1 MRLIQALTF
10 VSFVSMLPARA
21 FAQGEPSAAEIAV
34 ARKLFGEASELE
46 GKKEWAEAEGK
57 LREALKIKETP
68 GLRYHLGYCLE
79 QQSKLVGAL
88 VEYDRA
94 AEMLE
99 RGTKAPDVA
108 ELVGPARDGVKKR
121 VSSVALKMP
130 KDLESAEV
138 RIDGVV
144 IKAALID
151 KAIPIDPGKRVVA
164 VSSPG
169 RQAFRRELEVGEAE
183 AREIE
188 VDLPRLGNT
197 KGGFT
202 PAPAGSDEPS
212 DSGASVSSSGIS
224 ARTWVLIGEG
234 ALTAFAIGSG
244 VFFTVDKNN
253 AQGEV
258 DEAQQFIDDNSGGSA
273 SACTTSTDPD
283 VLDACTKLT
292 EISDQRDRSKTLA
305 TVSFVG
311 AGVGVAALVT
321 TFIVWKPKSSE
332 RDSGKSLRPR
342 IEPRIAAGPRAAF
355 LGVGGSF

>member
-1 MRLIQALTF
+1 MAT
-10 VSFVSMLPARA
+10 LPQLA

-34 ARKLFGEASELE
+34 ARKLFGEATELE

-79 QQSKLVGAL
+79 QQSKLVAAL

-94 AEMLE
+94 AEMID

-121 VSSVALKMP
+121 VSSVSLKLP
-130 KDLESAEV
+130 KDVESVEV

-188 VDLPRLGNT
+188 VDLPRLGNSKAGVAPGT
-197 KGGFT
+197 DGG
-202 PAPAGSDEPS
+202 ASGDEHPS
-212 DSGASVSSSGIS
+212 DSGTSVSSGGIS
-224 ARTWVLIGEG
+224 TRTWVLIGEG
-234 ALTAFAIGSG
+234 AFTVLAIGSG
-244 VFFTVDKNN
+244 IFFTADKNHADSEIES
-253 AQGEV
+253 AQE
-258 DEAQQFIDDNSGGSA
+258 FIDTESGGA
-273 SACTTSTDPD
+273 SNACTTSTEQK
-283 VLDACTKLT
+283 VKDACVQLSDL
-292 EISDQRDRSKTLA
+292 SDQRDRSKTFA
-305 TVSFVG
+305 TLSFVG
-311 AGVGVAALVT
+311 AGVGAAALVT
-321 TFIVWKPKSSE
+321 TLLVWKPQSSE
-332 RDSGKSLRPR
+332 RAASRARIRPSVH
-342 IEPRIAAGPRAAF
+342 AGPGSAF
-355 LGVGGSF
+355 IGVAGAF

>member
-1 MRLIQALTF
+1 MRLIQAFAF
-10 VSFVSMLPARA
+10 VWLLSALPVVA

-57 LREALKIKETP
+57 LREALTIKETP

-79 QQSKLVGAL
+79 QQSKLVAAL

-121 VSSVALKMP
+121 VSSVTLKMP

-151 KAIPIDPGKRVVA
+151 KAIPIDPGQRVVT

-169 RQAFRRELEVGEAE
+169 RQAFRRELDLGEAE

-197 KGGFT
+197 KGGYT
-202 PAPAGSDEPS
+202 PAGDASAEPS
-212 DSGASVSSSGIS
+212 DAGGSVSSSGIP

-244 VFFTVDKNN
+244 IFFTIDKGK
-253 AQGEV
+253 AQDEI
-258 DEAQQFIDDNSGGSA
+258 DEAQAFIDEQSGGSP
-273 SACTTSTDPD
+273 SACTTSTADGVPE
-283 VLDACTKLT
+283 ACEDLATIT
-292 EISDQRDRSKTLA
+292 DQRDRSKTLA
-305 TVSFVG
+305 VVSFVG
-311 AGVGVAALVT
+311 AGVGAAAIVT
-321 TFIVWKPKSSE
+321 TLLVWKPKPSAAE
-332 RDSGKSLRPR
+332 SGKLIRPR
-342 IEPRIAAGPRAAF
+342 IQPRVVVGPRAAF
-355 LGVGGSF
+355 VGVGGSF

>member
-1 MRLIQALTF
+1 MATLPQLAL
-10 VSFVSMLPARA
+10 
-21 FAQGEPSAAEIAV
+21 AQEPTAAEIAV
-34 ARKLFGEASELE
+34 ARKLFGEATELE

-79 QQSKLVGAL
+79 QQSKLVAAL

-94 AEMLE
+94 AEMID

-121 VSSVALKMP
+121 VSTVSLKMP

-144 IKAALID
+144 IKAALMD
-151 KAIPIDPGKRVVA
+151 KAIPVDPGKRVVA
-164 VSSPG
+164 VTSPG

-197 KGGFT
+197 KGGYT
-202 PAPAGSDEPS
+202 PEAGGGDQPS
-212 DSGASVSSSGIS
+212 DAGTSVSSSGIPT
-224 ARTWVLIGEG
+224 RTWVLIGEG
-234 ALTAFAIGSG
+234 AFTLLSIGSAI
-244 VFFTVDKNN
+244 FFTSDKNHADGEIEL
-253 AQGEV
+253 AQEY
-258 DEAQQFIDDNSGGSA
+258 IDKNSGGA
-273 SACTTSTDPD
+273 SNACNTSTDD
-283 VLDACTKLT
+283 EVLKACGQLSELT
-292 EISDQRDRSKTLA
+292 DQRDRSKTFA
-305 TVSFVG
+305 TLSFVG

-321 TFIVWKPKSSE
+321 TFLVWKPQSSE
-332 RDSGKSLRPR
+332 RQAGRLHGPR
-342 IEPRIAAGPRAAF
+342 ILPQVQARPGAAF
-355 LGVGGSF
+355 IGVAGAF